1 MGNTLLTPKVIAKA
15 ALAALQNNMV
25 FAGLVHRDYS
35 SEFVKKGDTITV
47 RKPAT
52 FTAKLHNGSTIEVQE
67 ATETGVD
74 VKMDKLVD
82 VSFEITSK
90 ELTLSLKDFT
100 EQFIEPAM
108 RAHAQYLDSLLAG
121 LYIDIP
127 YNKAVSGTAVIGDIA
142 NVGAVLNDNKA
153 PMSNRHMVLEPTT
166 HAKYIVLDAVLHAEK
181 SGSTDALRKAS
192 MGNILGFDSYMD
204 QNIQSHTK
212 GDLAA
217 AATGTVDVSV
227 DPTLVTVASGG
238 NVKTVKKGDIV
249 SFAGVTGKSYIVLAD
264 KATDSTGAGTFNVY
278 PALEADISAA
288 TITVTASH
296 KANLAFHK
304 NAFALVTRPLE
315 TPLGAAKC
323 EVVNWNGM
331 SLRIVYGYDMQKKAD
346 IVSIDMLCGV
356 KTLTPELACRFL
368 G

>member
-1 MGNTLLTPKVIAKA
+1 MGNTLLTPKAIAKA

-52 FTAKLHNGSTIEVQE
+52 FTAKLHNGSSIDVQE

-90 ELTLSLKDFT
+90 EMTLDLKDFT
-100 EQFIEPAM
+100 TQFIEPAM
-108 RAHAQYLDSLLAG
+108 RAHAQYLDSLIAG

-127 YNKAVSGTAVIGDIA
+127 YNKAVSATAVIGDIA
-142 NVGAVLNDNKA
+142 NVGAVLNENKA
-153 PMSNRHMVLEPTT
+153 PLADRFMVLDPVT
-166 HAKYIVLDAVLHAEK
+166 HAKYVVLDAVLHAEK
-181 SGSTDALRKAS
+181 SGSTAALRKAS
-192 MGNILGFDSYMD
+192 MGDILGFDSYMD
-204 QNIQSHTK
+204 QNVKSHTK
-212 GDLAA
+212 GTLDAN
-217 AATGTVDVSV
+217 ATGTVDVSE
-227 DPTLVTVASGG
+227 DATLVTVASGG
-238 NVKTVKKGDIV
+238 NAKTVKKGDIV
-249 SFAGVTGKSYIVLAD
+249 SFANVDGSYIVLAD
-264 KATDSTGAGTFNVY
+264 KATDATGAGTFNVY
-278 PALEADISAA
+278 PALKADVTTAK
-288 TITVTASH
+288 ITVTAAH
-296 KANLAFHK
+296 KANLAFHR

-323 EVVNWNGM
+323 EVVNWKGM

-346 IVSIDMLCGV
+346 VVSIDMLCGV